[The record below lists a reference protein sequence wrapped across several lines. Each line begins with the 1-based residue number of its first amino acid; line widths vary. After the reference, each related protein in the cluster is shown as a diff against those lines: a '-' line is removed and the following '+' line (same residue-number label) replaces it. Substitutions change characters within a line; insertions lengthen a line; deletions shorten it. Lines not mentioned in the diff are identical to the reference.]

1 MRFRRY
7 SKFEIQYSQSRISN
21 FESRIEILS
30 AIRINPVWPCA
41 ARGNLCTSSTPT
53 SLAISAG
60 DILAHLRAK
69 GRPIDVEDVL
79 IGATALLK
87 GLTVV
92 TNNIKHFRQIP
103 NLKVEDWLT

>member
-1 MRFRRY
+1 VRFRRY

-41 ARGNLCTSSTPT
+41 TRGNLYSSSTPP